1 MQVIRF
7 RRHLRQCN
15 MDSDFNFVLAAG
27 ASEQPGDGAA
37 PVTATIV
44 SDGRPRIPLRQQ
56 VARQT
61 QSHGLL
67 SIP

>member
-1 MQVIRF
+1 
-7 RRHLRQCN
+7 

-27 ASEQPGDGAA
+27 AREQPGDGAA
-37 PVTATIV
+37 PVAATIV
-44 SDGRPRIPLRQQ
+44 FDGRPRIPLGQQ

-61 QSHGLL
+61 QSHGLH